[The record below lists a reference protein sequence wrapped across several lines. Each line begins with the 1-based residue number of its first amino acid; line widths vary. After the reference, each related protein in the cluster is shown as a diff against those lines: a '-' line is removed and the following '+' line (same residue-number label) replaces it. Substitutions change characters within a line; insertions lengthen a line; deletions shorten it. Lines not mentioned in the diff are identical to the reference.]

1 MRRAANY
8 FCPDDGWE
16 GSEPTCPI
24 CSQPSEPL
32 DVEERTAAA
41 RPQLE
46 ESEAAPEL
54 ELVDDF
60 AEEALPPE
68 EREEEY

>member
-1 MRRAANY
+1 MRRVANY

-16 GSEPTCPI
+16 GIDSVCPI

-32 DVEERTAAA
+32 DVGEHPNIQKA
-41 RPQLE
+41 RLE
-46 ESEAAPEL
+46 EEPTPDFQPL
-54 ELVDDF
+54 DDF
-60 AEEALPPE
+60 GDDSLPE